1 MCTFNI
7 HSIWAFSSCLLV
19 DACSLSHLISLK
31 SNRNLTLH
39 IQKQQRYFKV
49 DNLFPI
55 ILFQSGTGSGKS
67 QGVQS
72 RLKYILFW
80 KTFLMYHPS
89 FFHRATWPPAIFPHF
104 NSTFLPWNSNQYWKV
119 SLPEQDKGPTFQGK
133 GREKG
138 WNLCVAL
145 FVVVFSLPVT

>member
-1 MCTFNI
+1 MCIFNI

-19 DACSLSHLISLK
+19 DACSLSHVISLQ

-39 IQKQQRYFKV
+39 IQKQERYFEI

-55 ILFQSGTGSGKS
+55 ILFQSGAGSGKS

-80 KTFLMYHPS
+80 KTFLVYHPS
-89 FFHRATWPPAIFPHF
+89 CFCRATWPPAIFLHF
-104 NSTFLPWNSNQYWKV
+104 NSTFPPWNSNPFWKV
-119 SLPEQDKGPTFQGK
+119 STWTRQRTTFQGK

-138 WNLCVAL
+138 WI
-145 FVVVFSLPVT
+145 FVWLICCLFSLLVT